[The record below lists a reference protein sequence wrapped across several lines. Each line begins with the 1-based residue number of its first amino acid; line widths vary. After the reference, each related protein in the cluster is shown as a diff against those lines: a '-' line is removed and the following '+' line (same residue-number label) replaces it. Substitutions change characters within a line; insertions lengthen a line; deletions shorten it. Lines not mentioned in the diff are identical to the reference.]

1 MSEDAL
7 SQTTLRALLEAAP
20 FWAVPSRR
28 GREAAAALLSAD
40 ASALDTL
47 SDAQIGALALATCGC
62 LDRGTY
68 SRPAL
73 TNKSGAAAAARA
85 RCSRLW
91 WLTRRSGPRLLSVR

>member
-1 MSEDAL
+1 MSEEAL

-20 FWAVPSRR
+20 FLGGAFAPRA
-28 GREAAAALLSAD
+28 EAAAALLSAD

-68 SRPAL
+68 S
-73 TNKSGAAAAARA
+73 
-85 RCSRLW
+85 
-91 WLTRRSGPRLLSVR
+91 GPRLEHNVITRTAMASIAIAILFL